1 LSFDIEGDGAMAKI
15 KRRSF
20 FKSSGRLAAGLA
32 AAVHVG
38 GSSAAETGRRIK
50 VGQIGTAHAHA
61 GGKMATMRKLTDDFE
76 VVGVVE
82 TDAAARKRMESHAI
96 YRDLTWMTEDQLL
109 ATPGL
114 RLVAVETA
122 VSDLVS
128 TAARCVAAGLH
139 LHLDKPAGDSLP
151 AFKKVLEA
159 ADRQDLCVQM
169 GYMFRNNP
177 AFQLCF
183 RAVREGWLGT
193 VFELHGVIS
202 KYISDDRRDL
212 LMRQPGG
219 TMFELGCHL
228 IDAMVA
234 ALGKPDGVTPFIR
247 RTRPERDQLADNM
260 LAVFEYPKAT
270 CTIRTAVVEVDGTRR
285 RQFVVC
291 GDQGTVDIRPLEPP
305 KMLLAR
311 DRSRGDYRRGYQ
323 EVELPAMPGRY
334 DDQLAELARIVRG
347 EIQSPYPSSHDLAVH
362 EMVLRAS
369 GMSVD

>member
-1 LSFDIEGDGAMAKI
+1 MS
-15 KRRSF
+15 
-20 FKSSGRLAAGLA
+20 
-32 AAVHVG
+32 
-38 GSSAAETGRRIK
+38 
-50 VGQIGTAHAHA
+50 
-61 GGKMATMRKLTDDFE
+61 TMRKLTDDFE

-82 TDAAARKRMESHAI
+82 PDTDRRKQMENSGI

-114 RLVAVETA
+114 RMVAVETA
-122 VSDLVS
+122 VSELVPA
-128 TAARCVAAGLH
+128 AARCVAAGMH
-139 LHLDKPAGDSLP
+139 IHLDKPAGDSLP
-151 AFKKVLEA
+151 AFKAVLEA
-159 ADRQDLCVQM
+159 ADRQSLCVQM

-177 AFQLCF
+177 AFQFCF

-202 KYISDDRRDL
+202 KYISNDRRDL
-212 LMRQPGG
+212 LARQPGG

-234 ALGKPDGVTPFIR
+234 TLGRPEDVTPFIR
-247 RTRPERDQLADNM
+247 GTRPERDQLADNM

-270 CTIRTAVVEVDGTRR
+270 CTIRSAVVEVEGGRR

-291 GDQGTVDIRPLEPP
+291 GDRGTVDIRPLEPP
-305 KMLLAR
+305 KMLLAL
-311 DRSRGDYRRGYQ
+311 DRAQQGHRRGYQ

-334 DDQLAELARIVRG
+334 DDQLAELAQVVRG
-347 EIQSPYPSSHDLAVH
+347 EIQSPYPSSHDLAVQ

-369 GMSVD
+369 GMPVD

>member
-1 LSFDIEGDGAMAKI
+1 MAKI

-20 FKSSGRLAAGLA
+20 LRNTGRWAAGLA

-38 GSSAAETGRRIK
+38 ASLAAESGRRIK
-50 VGQIGTAHAHA
+50 VGQIGTGHAHA
-61 GGKMATMRKLTDDFE
+61 GGKMAALRKLAEDFE

-82 TDAAARKRMESHAI
+82 PDADSRKRMENHPI
-96 YRDLTWMTEDQLL
+96 FRDLKWMTEEQLL

-114 RLVAVETA
+114 RMVSVETA
-122 VSDLVS
+122 VPDLVP
-128 TAARCVAAGLH
+128 TAARCVAAGMH
-139 LHLDKPAGDSLP
+139 VHLDKPAGDSLP
-151 AFKKVLEA
+151 AFKKVLDA

-177 AFQLCF
+177 GFQLCF

-202 KYISDDRRDL
+202 KYISDSRRDL
-212 LMRQPGG
+212 LARQPGG

-234 ALGKPDGVTPFIR
+234 ALGEPERVTPFIR
-247 RTRPERDQLADNM
+247 RTRPERDPLQDNM

-270 CTIRTAVVEVDGTRR
+270 CTIRTAVVEVEGTRR

-291 GDQGTVDIRPLEPP
+291 GDRGTVDIRPLEPP
-305 KMLLAR
+305 KLLLALNQPR
-311 DRSRGDYRRGYQ
+311 EDYRRGYQ
-323 EVELPAMPGRY
+323 EVELPPMPGRY
-334 DDQLAELARIVRG
+334 DEQLAELARIVRG

-362 EMVLRAS
+362 EMVLQAS
-369 GMSVD
+369 GMSVE

>member
-1 LSFDIEGDGAMAKI
+1 MAKVERRNFI
-15 KRRSF
+15 KTT
-20 FKSSGRLAAGLA
+20 GRLAAGLA

-38 GSSAAETGRRIK
+38 ASRAAESGRRIK

-61 GGKMATMRKLTDDFE
+61 GGKMAAMRKLIDDFE

-82 TDAAARKRMESHAI
+82 PDADSRKRMESHPI
-96 YRDLTWMTEDQLL
+96 YRDLTWMTEGQLL

-114 RLVAVETA
+114 RMVAVETA
-122 VSDLVS
+122 VSELVA
-128 TAARCVAAGLH
+128 TAARCVAAGMH

-159 ADRQDLCVQM
+159 ADRQDLCIQM

-177 AFQLCF
+177 GFQLCF
-183 RAVREGWLGT
+183 RAVHEGWLGT

-202 KYISDDRRDL
+202 KYISDSRRDL
-212 LMRQPGG
+212 LARQPGG

-234 ALGKPDGVTPFIR
+234 ALGKPESVTPFTR
-247 RTRPERDQLADNM
+247 RTRPERDQLRDNM

-270 CTIRTAVVEVDGTRR
+270 CTIRTAVVEVDGGRR

-305 KMLLAR
+305 KLLLALDPPR
-311 DRSRGDYRRGYQ
+311 EGYRRGYQ
-323 EVELPAMPGRY
+323 EVELPPMPGRY
-334 DDQLAELARIVRG
+334 DDQMAELARIIRG

-369 GMSVD
+369 GMSAD